1 MANETYFKNFNQ
13 IQYANNTVIDI
24 TERVVTLSNVQKNP
38 YVYYPY
44 DITNGI
50 RADQIA
56 NETYKDP
63 FTSWMLYL
71 SNDIVDPYYEWYMDQ
86 NQFDEF
92 IVSKYGSVA
101 NAMQKVA
108 FWRNDWVNKSNI
120 TNSMFEA
127 ESPERKKYWKP
138 NYNAYGGIIDYSRSR
153 DDWVVTTNKI
163 TAYGLFFPAIGYIKD
178 EVVDITFND
187 TDNNKGTAQ
196 VLAFEG
202 NTLMVQHNYGITI
215 PGEGTAELQFEPDLN
230 NFPMSTIVGR
240 ESGTVGRITSVNVSF
255 ENLSEDE
262 VVYWKPVTYYDME
275 NEKNEGNRSI
285 RVMQSNLAPKYIK
298 NVKDLLKV

>member
-1 MANETYFKNFNQ
+1 MANETYFKNFKQ

-24 TERVVTLSNVQKNP
+24 TERVVMLSNVQRNP

-50 RADQIA
+50 RADQLA

-71 SNDIVDPYYEWYMDQ
+71 SNDVVDPYYEWYMDQ

-92 IVSKYGSVA
+92 IVAKYGSMV
-101 NAMQKVA
+101 NAMQKIA
-108 FWRNDWVNKSNI
+108 FWRNDWVDKPNI
-120 TNSMFEA
+120 SSSTFQA
-127 ESPERKKYWKP
+127 ESPERMKYWKP
-138 NYNAYGGIIDYSRSR
+138 NYNAYGGIIDYSRSQ

-163 TAYGLFFPAIGYIKD
+163 VKYVVIFPTTGFIKN

-187 TDNNKGTAQ
+187 ADNNKGTAQ
-196 VLAFEG
+196 VITSSG
-202 NTLMVQHNYGITI
+202 STLVVQHNYGTTI

-240 ESGTVGRITSVNVSF
+240 ESGQVGRILSVEVAF
-255 ENLSEDE
+255 ENLSADE
-262 VVYWKPVTYYDME
+262 IVYWKPVTYYDME
-275 NEKNEGNRSI
+275 NQKNEGNRSI
-285 RVMQSNLAPKYIK
+285 RVLQSRLAPNYIK